1 MNSTYKKLEEVI
13 ISGRKKGYFFISKD
27 ESEIIYRGSQK
38 KFGFKNDKEK
48 RRAYL
53 LVELIEKYHYSEKQV
68 QMDADIKIGSENIT
82 SDLLIYRN
90 HLPYIVID
98 IITDTVNKIDQS
110 IIIKLSQKASILRA
124 RYAVL
129 ASPEGKTIIDL
140 VNPKIEI
147 DDIPAANQ

>member
-1 MNSTYKKLEEVI
+1 MSLTYKKLEEVI

-27 ESEIIYRGSQK
+27 GSEIIYRGSQK

-53 LVELIEKYHYSEKQV
+53 LVELIEKYHYLEKQI
-68 QMDADIKIGSENIT
+68 QMDVDIKIDKDIIKF
-82 SDLLIYRN
+82 DLLIYQN

-98 IITDTVNKIDQS
+98 ITNDTTDKINKNIA
-110 IIIKLSQKASILRA
+110 KLSQKALVLKA

-140 VNPKIEI
+140 VNPKIKI
-147 DDIPAANQ
+147 DDIPVAGL